1 MFLLL
6 LNKFV
11 LINNREKIYYI
22 FFKNKIKNKTKNKIK
37 NKIKNEIK

>member
-11 LINNREKIYYI
+11 LINNREKIYNI
-22 FFKNKIKNKTKNKIK
+22 LNKIIK
-37 NKIKNEIK
+37 QYKIKNETK